1 MIDAIRDHELSLD
14 ELSAEV
20 ESLLEKRNLA
30 FAQPDHRVSAKP
42 DARTIRY
49 YSSLG
54 LLDRPTIQGRQAI
67 YGRRHLLQLL
77 AIKTLQLTSLP
88 LAEIQARLYGLSDT
102 EIEAVINSVSAASLK
117 TLNRVQGLVKPTYW
131 REIVIEPGLKLL
143 AAEEWSLA
151 ADPASIAEKIQAA
164 IVALQISSRKGNGGK
179 IDDDTS
185 V

>member
-131 REIVIEPGLKLL
+131 KEIVIEPGLKLL